1 MSRPPTRRALLR
13 IAVGTAAAA
22 APLAYTARPTHAA
35 PTGAAP
41 ADPLAVRA
49 AAASAVPVPPT
60 WGVRPFALDQV
71 TIGDGV
77 FRHKRD
83 LMLEYARS
91 YPVDRI
97 LAVFR
102 ANAGLDTRGA
112 RPPGGWETSDGN
124 LRGHYGG
131 HFLTLVAQAYA
142 DTREAALKARLDQLV
157 GALGECQR
165 ALAEHGSPRPSH
177 PGYLAAY
184 PETQFVLL
192 ESYTTYPTIWA
203 PYYTCHKIMRGLLDA
218 HTLAG
223 NTQALDIASKMGD
236 WVHSRL
242 GHLPRAQ
249 LERMWSIYIAGEY
262 GGMNE
267 VMADLHALTGR
278 EEHLT
283 AARCFDNTAL
293 LDACAEDR
301 DILEGRHANQHIPQF
316 TGYLR
321 LFDHTGEE
329 RYAAAARNFW
339 GMVAGPRTY
348 SLGGTGQGEMFRAR
362 GAIAATLDD
371 KNAETCAT
379 YNMLKLSRQ
388 LFFHE
393 QDAALMD
400 YYERGLTNHI
410 LASRKDVRSTDS
422 PEVTYFVGMGPGVV
436 REYDNTGTCC
446 GGTGMENHTKYQ
458 DSVYFRT
465 ADGNAL
471 YVNLYLASTLR
482 WPERGLVIEQ
492 SSDYPA
498 EGVRTLTFRA
508 GGGRLDLR
516 LRVPS
521 WATAGFTVTVNGIR
535 QRAEATPGS
544 YLTLSRRWRRGDQV
558 RISAPYRLRVESAP
572 DDPTV
577 QSVFYGP
584 VLLVAQSPDPGFRV
598 FSFYK
603 DFTLRG
609 DLADSIAPEE
619 GRPMHFTTHGLTL
632 APFHVADD
640 TRYHAYFKRAEP
652 VVVFGTRDSGVP
664 NRARDTGPTFLD
676 ALWARAPFATSGH
689 FVRAVR
695 ALAGTWLS
703 EGLFTR
709 AERDRVIAAAVDA
722 DLGHGPAHG
731 DERAGSGGSLE

>member
-1 MSRPPTRRALLR
+1 MSQPPTRRRLLR
-13 IAVGTAAAA
+13 LAAG
-22 APLAYTARPTHAA
+22 
-35 PTGAAP
+35 TGAAVPLLNSAP
-41 ADPLAVRA
+41 AQARTASASASKRPASTT
-49 AAASAVPVPPT
+49 ASAVSVPST
-60 WGVRPFALDQV
+60 WVVQPFPLDQV
-71 TIGDGV
+71 ALGDGV
-77 FRHKRD
+77 FRRKRD
-83 LMLEYARS
+83 LMLEYARA
-91 YPVDRI
+91 YPADRI

-112 RPPGGWETSDGN
+112 QPPGGWETSDGN

-131 HFLTLVAQAYA
+131 HFLTLLSQAYA
-142 DTREAALKARLDQLV
+142 DTREEGLKSKLDHLV
-157 GALGECQR
+157 AALGECQQ

-184 PETQFVLL
+184 PETQFILL

-218 HTLAG
+218 YTLAG
-223 NTQALDIASKMGD
+223 NAQALVIASAMGD

-242 GHLPRAQ
+242 GRLPKAQ
-249 LERMWSIYIAGEY
+249 LDRMWSIYIAGEY

-267 VMADLHALTGR
+267 VLADLYALTGR
-278 EEHLT
+278 AEHLA

-293 LDACAEDR
+293 LAACAADR

-316 TGYLR
+316 TGYIR
-321 LFDHTGEE
+321 LFDHTGDEE
-329 RYAAAARNFW
+329 YAAAARNFW

-362 GAIAATLDD
+362 GAIAATLGDN
-371 KNAETCAT
+371 NAESCAT

-388 LFFHE
+388 LFFRE
-393 QDAALMD
+393 PDPGYMD

-410 LASRKDVRSTDS
+410 LASRRDAPGVDS

-446 GGTGMENHTKYQ
+446 GGTGTENHTKYQ
-458 DSVYFRT
+458 DSVYFRS
-465 ADGNAL
+465 AAGDAL

-492 SSDYPA
+492 TSAYPA
-498 EGVRTLTFRA
+498 EGVRTLTFRE
-508 GGGRLDLR
+508 GGGALDLK

-521 WATAGFTVTVNGIR
+521 WATAGFTVAVNGVR
-535 QRAEATPGS
+535 QTVRAVPGS
-544 YLTLSRRWRRGDQV
+544 YLTLGRTWQPGDRV
-558 RISAPYRLRVESAP
+558 TVSAPYRLRVERAL

-577 QSVFYGP
+577 QSLFHGP
-584 VLLVAQSPDPGFRV
+584 VLLVARSQATGFRQ

-609 DLADSIAPEE
+609 DLADAVRPE
-619 GRPMHFTTHGLTL
+619 GRPQYFTTHGLTL

-640 TRYHAYFKRAEP
+640 TRYHAYFRRAEP
-652 VVVFGTRDSGVP
+652 VVVFGTTVSGVP
-664 NRARDTGPTFLD
+664 NRSRADGLTFLD
-676 ALWARAPFATSGH
+676 VLWDQAPFATSAR
-689 FVRAVR
+689 FLAAVR
-695 ALAGTWLS
+695 ALADTWLAG
-703 EGLFTR
+703 GLFTQ
-709 AERDRVIAAAVDA
+709 AERDRVVAAAVGA
-722 DLGHGPAHG
+722 DLRH
-731 DERAGSGGSLE
+731 

>member
-1 MSRPPTRRALLR
+1 MSQPPTRRRLLR
-13 IAVGTAAAA
+13 LAAGTAAA
-22 APLAYTARPTHAA
+22 APLAYATPSAYAAVTGPAPSAAA
-35 PTGAAP
+35 P
-41 ADPLAVRA
+41 
-49 AAASAVPVPPT
+49 VPVPST
-60 WGVRPFALDQV
+60 WAVRPFPLDQV
-71 TIGDGV
+71 RLGDGV
-77 FRHKRD
+77 FRRKRD
-83 LMLEYARS
+83 LMLDYARA
-91 YPVDRI
+91 YPADRI

-102 ANAGLDTRGA
+102 ANAGLDTLGA

-142 DTREAALKARLDQLV
+142 DTGEAALKAKLDHLV
-157 GALGECQR
+157 GALGECQQ

-184 PETQFVLL
+184 PETQFILL

-223 NTQALDIASKMGD
+223 NGQALEIASKMGD

-242 GHLPRAQ
+242 GHLPKAQ

-267 VMADLHALTGR
+267 VLADLYALTGR
-278 EEHLT
+278 EEHLA

-293 LDACAEDR
+293 LEACAENR

-321 LFDHTGEE
+321 LFDATGDEE
-329 RYAAAARNFW
+329 YAHAARNFW
-339 GMVAGPRTY
+339 GMVAGPRSY

-362 GAIAATLDD
+362 GAIAATLGDN
-371 KNAETCAT
+371 NAETCAT

-388 LFFHE
+388 LFFH
-393 QDAALMD
+393 QPDAAYLE

-410 LASRKDVRSTDS
+410 LASRRDAPSTDS
-422 PEVTYFVGMGPGVV
+422 PEVTYFVGMGPGTR

-458 DSVYFRT
+458 DSVYFRS

-482 WPERGLVIEQ
+482 WPERGFVIEQ
-492 SSDYPA
+492 TSEFPA
-498 EGVRTLTFRA
+498 EGVRTLTIRE
-508 GGGRLDLR
+508 GSGPLDVR

-521 WATAGFTVTVNGIR
+521 WATAGFTVTVNGVR
-535 QRAEATPGS
+535 QRAEAVPGS
-544 YLTLSRRWRRGDQV
+544 YLTLSRSWQRGDRI
-558 RISAPYRLRVESAP
+558 RISTPYRLRIERAL
-572 DDPTV
+572 DDPAV

-584 VLLVAQSPDPGFRV
+584 VLLVARSPEPQFRA

-609 DLADSIAPEE
+609 DLADAVRPE

-632 APFHVADD
+632 APFHIADD
-640 TRYHAYFKRAEP
+640 TRYHAYFKRSEP
-652 VVVFGTRDSGVP
+652 VVVFGTADSGVP
-664 NRARDTGPTFLD
+664 NRARGDGLTFLD
-676 ALWARAPFATSGH
+676 VLWEQAPFATSGR
-689 FVRAVR
+689 FLQAVR
-695 ALAGTWLS
+695 TLADRWLAD
-703 EGLFTR
+703 GLFTR
-709 AERDRVIAAAVDA
+709 TERDRVVVAAGGA
-722 DLGHGPAHG
+722 DL
-731 DERAGSGGSLE
+731 RR

>member
-1 MSRPPTRRALLR
+1 MSRPPTRRGLLR
-13 IAVGTAAAA
+13 LAAGTAAAV
-22 APLAYTARPTHAA
+22 PLAQATAPAHAA
-35 PTGAAP
+35 TGAAP
-41 ADPLAVRA
+41 DAPGMAGTAGTAPGRA
-49 AAASAVPVPPT
+49 ATAAAPALPVQ
-60 WGVRPFALDQV
+60 PFPLGQVAL
-71 TIGDGV
+71 GDGV
-77 FRHKRD
+77 FRRKRD
-83 LMLEYARS
+83 LMLDYARA
-91 YPVDRI
+91 YPADRI

-112 RPPGGWETSDGN
+112 RPPGGWETADGN

-142 DTREAALKARLDQLV
+142 DTREAALKTKLDYLV
-157 GALGECQR
+157 GALGECRQ
-165 ALAEHGSPRPSH
+165 ALADHGSPRPSH

-218 HTLAG
+218 YTLGGNAQALTLASG
-223 NTQALDIASKMGD
+223 MGD
-236 WVHSRL
+236 WVHSRP
-242 GHLPRAQ
+242 GALPKAQ

-267 VMADLHALTGR
+267 VLADLHALTGR
-278 EEHLT
+278 PEHLA

-321 LFDHTGEE
+321 LYDHTGEE
-329 RYAAAARNFW
+329 RYAAAARTFW
-339 GMVAGPRTY
+339 DMVTESRTY

-388 LFFHE
+388 LFFHTP
-393 QDAALMD
+393 DPVYMD
-400 YYERGLTNHI
+400 HYERGLTNHI
-410 LASRKDVRSTDS
+410 LASRRDTGGAPSTSS

-436 REYDNTGTCC
+436 REYGNIGTCC

-458 DSVYFRT
+458 DSVYFRS

-482 WPERGLVIEQ
+482 WPEKGLVVEQ
-492 SSDYPA
+492 TSDYPA
-498 EGVRTLTFRA
+498 EGVRTLILRE
-508 GGGRLDLR
+508 GGGTFDLR

-521 WATAGFTVTVNGIR
+521 WATAGFTVTVNGVP
-535 QRAEATPGS
+535 QRAEAVPGS
-544 YLTLSRRWRRGDQV
+544 YLTLTRNWRRGDRV
-558 RISAPYRLRVESAP
+558 GVLAPYRLRIERAL
-572 DDPTV
+572 DDPAV
-577 QSVFYGP
+577 QSLFHGP
-584 VLLVAQSPDPGFRV
+584 VLLAARSQATGFRS

-609 DLADSIAPEE
+609 DLADAIDPE
-619 GRPMHFTTHGLTL
+619 GRPSHFTTHGLTL
-632 APFHVADD
+632 APFHLADD
-640 TRYHAYFKRAEP
+640 ARYHAYFRRAEP
-652 VVVFGTRDSGVP
+652 VVVFGATDSGVP
-664 NRARDTGPTFLD
+664 NRARGDGLTFLD
-676 ALWARAPFATSGH
+676 VLWARAPFAASGD
-689 FVRAVR
+689 FVRAVGVV
-695 ALAGTWLS
+695 ADLWLS
-703 EGLFTR
+703 EGRFTR
-709 AERDRVIAAAVDA
+709 AERDRVVAAA
-722 DLGHGPAHG
+722 
-731 DERAGSGGSLE
+731 SGVTQVRHA

>member
-1 MSRPPTRRALLR
+1 MSQPPTRRRLLTL
-13 IAVGTAAAA
+13 AAGTAAAA
-22 APLAYTARPTHAA
+22 PLTYAAPSIAQAARVTQATQAAGATQVAEAGPAAHAA
-35 PTGAAP
+35 P
-41 ADPLAVRA
+41 RA
-49 AAASAVPVPPT
+49 AAGPIPVPAT
-60 WGVRPFALDQV
+60 WSVRPFPLDQV
-71 TIGDGV
+71 TLGDGV
-77 FRHKRD
+77 FRRKRD

-91 YPVDRI
+91 YPADRI

-124 LRGHYGG
+124 LRGHFGG

-142 DTREAALKARLDQLV
+142 DTKEPALKTKLDYLV
-157 GALGECQR
+157 GALGECQQ

-192 ESYTTYPTIWA
+192 ENYTTYPTIWA
-203 PYYTCHKIMRGLLDA
+203 PYYTCHKILRGLLDA
-218 HTLAG
+218 HTLGG
-223 NTQALDIASKMGD
+223 NAQALTIAAKMGD

-242 GHLPRAQ
+242 GRLPKAQ

-267 VMADLHALTGR
+267 VMADLYALTGR
-278 EEHLT
+278 AEHLA

-293 LDACAEDR
+293 LAACAEDR

-321 LFDHTGEE
+321 VFDQTGEE
-329 RYAAAARNFW
+329 QYDVAARNFW
-339 GMVAGPRTY
+339 GMVVGPRTY

-362 GAIAATLDD
+362 GAVAATLDD

-393 QDAALMD
+393 PDAAYMD

-410 LASRKDVRSTDS
+410 LASRRDARSTDS

-436 REYDNTGTCC
+436 RDYGNTGTCC

-458 DSVYFRT
+458 DSVYFRST
-465 ADGNAL
+465 DGDAL

-482 WPERGLVIEQ
+482 WPERGLVVEQ
-492 SSDYPA
+492 TSDYPA
-498 EGVRTLTFRA
+498 EGVRTLTFRE

-521 WATAGFTVTVNGIR
+521 WATAGFTVTVNGVR
-535 QRAEATPGS
+535 QPAAAVPGS
-544 YLTLSRRWRRGDQV
+544 YLTLSRDWRRGDRV
-558 RISAPYRLRVESAP
+558 TVSAPYRLRVERAL

-584 VLLVAQSPDPGFRV
+584 VLLVARSQEQGFRS

-603 DFTLRG
+603 SFTLRG
-609 DLADSIAPEE
+609 DLADVIKAE
-619 GRPMHFTTHGLTL
+619 GRPLHFTTHGLTL
-632 APFHVADD
+632 APFHLGDD
-640 TRYHAYFKRAEP
+640 APYHAYFRRAEP
-652 VVVFGTRDSGVP
+652 VVVFGTADSGVP
-664 NRARDTGPTFLD
+664 NRARNDGLTFLD
-676 ALWARAPFATSGH
+676 VLWDQAPFTTSGR
-689 FVRAVR
+689 FVQAVR
-695 ALAGTWLS
+695 TLADTWLA
-703 EGLFTR
+703 EARFTR
-709 AERDRVIAAAVDA
+709 AERDAVVAAAV
-722 DLGHGPAHG
+722 
-731 DERAGSGGSLE
+731 RANLRS

>member
-1 MSRPPTRRALLR
+1 MSHPPSRRHALRL
-13 IAVGTAAAA
+13 AAGAAAA
-22 APLAYTARPTHAA
+22 APLATAVPSAHAA
-35 PTGAAP
+35 VPATASSRVTG
-41 ADPLAVRA
+41 V
-49 AAASAVPVPPT
+49 SAPVPDT
-60 WGVRPFALDQV
+60 WSVRPFPLDGV
-71 TIGDGV
+71 TLGDGV
-77 FRHKRD
+77 FRRKRD
-83 LMLEYARS
+83 LMLGYARS
-91 YPVDRI
+91 YPADRI

-131 HFLTLVAQAYA
+131 HFLTLIAQAYA
-142 DTREAALKARLDQLV
+142 DTREAALKTKLDYLV
-157 GALGECQR
+157 GALGECQK
-165 ALAEHGSPRPSH
+165 ALAEHGSPKPSH

-184 PETQFVLL
+184 PETQFILL

-218 HTLAG
+218 HTLGG
-223 NTQALDIASKMGD
+223 NQQALQIASGMGD

-242 GHLPRAQ
+242 GHLPTAQ

-267 VMADLHALTGR
+267 VLADLYALTGR
-278 EEHLT
+278 AEHLA

-293 LDACAEDR
+293 LKACAEDR

-321 LFDHTGEE
+321 LFDHTAKQE
-329 RYAAAARNFW
+329 YSTAARNFW
-339 GMVAGPRTY
+339 GMVTGSRMY

-393 QDAALMD
+393 PDPAYMD

-410 LASRKDVRSTDS
+410 LASRRDAPATDS
-422 PEVTYFVGMGPGVV
+422 PEVTYFVGMGPGVR

-458 DSVYFRT
+458 DSVYFRS
-465 ADGNAL
+465 ADGAAL

-482 WPERGLVIEQ
+482 WPERGFVIEQ
-492 SSDYPA
+492 TSDYPA
-498 EGVRTLTFRA
+498 EGVRTLTFRE
-508 GGGRLDLR
+508 GSGQLDLR
-516 LRVPS
+516 LRVPA
-521 WATAGFTVTVNGIR
+521 WATAGFTVTVNGVR
-535 QRAEATPGS
+535 QSVKAVPGS
-544 YLTLSRRWRRGDQV
+544 YLSLSRTWRPGDRV
-558 RISAPYRLRVESAP
+558 GISAPYRLRIERAL

-584 VLLVAQSPDPGFRV
+584 VLLTAQSQESAFRV

-603 DFTLRG
+603 NFTLRG
-609 DLADSIAPEE
+609 DLADAIAPG
-619 GRPMHFTTHGLTL
+619 GRPMYFTTHGLTL
-632 APFHVADD
+632 APFHVGDE
-640 TRYHAYFKRAEP
+640 TRYHAYFKRSEP
-652 VVVFGTRDSGVP
+652 VVVFGTENSGVP
-664 NRARDTGPTFLD
+664 NRARGNGLTFLD
-676 ALWARAPFATSGH
+676 VLWAQAPFTSSGL
-689 FVRAVR
+689 FVQAVR
-695 ALAGTWLS
+695 TLADTWLS
-703 EGLFTR
+703 EGLFSR
-709 AERDRVIAAAVDA
+709 AERDRVVAAAVGA
-722 DLGHGPAHG
+722 DLRH
-731 DERAGSGGSLE
+731 

>member
-1 MSRPPTRRALLR
+1 MSQPPTRRGLLR
-13 IAVGTAAAA
+13 IAAGTAATV
-22 APLAYTARPTHAA
+22 PLAHAAQPAHAA

-41 ADPLAVRA
+41 SAAPVQAAVA
-49 AAASAVPVPPT
+49 PVPVPST
-60 WGVRPFALDQV
+60 WAVHPFPLDRV
-71 TIGDGV
+71 TLGDGV
-77 FRHKRD
+77 FRRKRD
-83 LMLEYARS
+83 LMLDYARS
-91 YPVDRI
+91 YPADRI

-131 HFLTLVAQAYA
+131 HFLTLVSQAYA
-142 DTREAALKARLDQLV
+142 DTGESALKAKLDYLV
-157 GALGECQR
+157 GALGECRR
-165 ALAEHGSPRPSH
+165 ALADHGSPRPSH

-184 PETQFVLL
+184 PETQFILL

-223 NTQALDIASKMGD
+223 NAQALTIASQMGD
-236 WVHSRL
+236 WVHHRL
-242 GHLPRAQ
+242 GRLPKAQ
-249 LERMWSIYIAGEY
+249 LARMWSIYIAGEY

-267 VMADLHALTGR
+267 VLADLHALTGR
-278 EEHLT
+278 AEHLA

-293 LDACAEDR
+293 LAACAEDR
-301 DILEGRHANQHIPQF
+301 DTLEGIHANQHIPQF

-329 RYAAAARNFW
+329 EYAAAARNFW
-339 GMVAGPRTY
+339 SMVAGPRMY

-388 LFFHE
+388 LFFHQ
-393 QDAALMD
+393 QDPAYMD

-410 LASRKDVRSTDS
+410 LASRRDARSTDS

-436 REYDNTGTCC
+436 RAYDNTGTCC

-458 DSVYFRT
+458 DSVYFRS

-492 SSDYPA
+492 TSDYPA
-498 EGVRTLTFRA
+498 EGVRTLTFRE
-508 GGGRLDLR
+508 GGGKLDLR
-516 LRVPS
+516 LRVPV
-521 WATAGFTVTVNGIR
+521 WATGGFTVTVNGVR
-535 QRAEATPGS
+535 QRAEAEPGS
-544 YLTLSRRWRRGDQV
+544 YLTLSGNWQRGD
-558 RISAPYRLRVESAP
+558 RIGISAPYRLRVERAL
-572 DDPTV
+572 DDPAV
-577 QSVFYGP
+577 QSVFHGP
-584 VLLVAQSPDPGFRV
+584 LLLVARSQETGFRA

-609 DLADSIAPEE
+609 DLADAIAPE

-632 APFHVADD
+632 APFHIADN
-640 TRYHAYFKRAEP
+640 TRYHAYFRRAEP
-652 VVVFGTRDSGVP
+652 VVVFGATDSGVA
-664 NRARDTGPTFLD
+664 NRARGDGLTFLD
-676 ALWARAPFATSGH
+676 VLWAQAPFAASGP
-689 FVRAVR
+689 FVTAVR
-695 ALAGTWLS
+695 ALAETWLS

-709 AERDRVIAAAVDA
+709 TERDRVVAAAVGA
-722 DLGHGPAHG
+722 DL
-731 DERAGSGGSLE
+731 RR

>member
-1 MSRPPTRRALLR
+1 MPQPPTRRRLLSLAAGAA
-13 IAVGTAAAA
+13 AVGPLTQATSLAHAAPAHRATARTQA
-22 APLAYTARPTHAA
+22 APLPI
-35 PTGAAP
+35 
-41 ADPLAVRA
+41 
-49 AAASAVPVPPT
+49 PPT
-60 WGVRPFALDQV
+60 WSVHPFPLDRV
-71 TIGDGV
+71 TLGDGV
-77 FRHKRD
+77 FRAKRD
-83 LMLEYARS
+83 LMLNYARS
-91 YPVDRI
+91 YPADRI

-142 DTREAALKARLDQLV
+142 DTRESALKTKLDHLV
-157 GALGECQR
+157 AALGECQT
-165 ALAEHGSPRPSH
+165 ALAERGTPRPSH
-177 PGYLAAY
+177 PGFLAAY

-223 NTQALDIASKMGD
+223 NAQALTIAAKMGD

-242 GHLPRAQ
+242 GGLPRAQ

-267 VMADLHALTGR
+267 VLADLYALTGKP
-278 EEHLT
+278 EHLA

-293 LDACAEDR
+293 LDACAQDR
-301 DILEGRHANQHIPQF
+301 DILDGRHANQHIPQF

-321 LFDHTGEE
+321 LYDETGEE
-329 RYAAAARNFW
+329 RYAEAARNFW
-339 GMVAGPRTY
+339 GMVVGHRTY
-348 SLGGTGQGEMFRAR
+348 SLGGTGQGEMFKAR
-362 GAIAATLDD
+362 DAVAATLND

-388 LFFHE
+388 LFFRE
-393 QDAALMD
+393 PDAARMD

-410 LASRKDVRSTDS
+410 LASRRDTASTSS

-436 REYDNTGTCC
+436 REYGNTGTCC

-458 DSVYFRT
+458 DSVYFRS
-465 ADGNAL
+465 ALGDAL

-482 WPERGLVIEQ
+482 WPERGLVVEQ
-492 SSDYPA
+492 TSTYPA
-498 EGVRTLTFRA
+498 EGVRTLVFRE

-521 WATAGFTVTVNGIR
+521 WATAGFTVTVNGVR
-535 QRAEATPGS
+535 QPVEAVPGT
-544 YLTLSRRWRRGDQV
+544 YLSLSREWRRGDRV
-558 RISAPYRLRVESAP
+558 GISAPYRLRVERTP

-577 QSVFYGP
+577 QSVFFGP
-584 VLLVAQSPDPGFRV
+584 LLLVAQSTEAAFRG

-609 DLADSIAPEE
+609 DLADAVRPE
-619 GRPMHFTTHGLTL
+619 GRPLHFTTHGLTL
-632 APFHVADD
+632 APFFAGNDL
-640 TRYHAYFKRAEP
+640 RYHAYFRRSEP
-652 VVVFGTRDSGVP
+652 VVVFGTAGSGIP
-664 NRARDTGPTFLD
+664 NRSRGDGLTFLD
-676 ALWARAPFATSGH
+676 VLWARAPFATSEA

-695 ALAGTWLS
+695 VLADGWVA
-703 EGLFTR
+703 EGRFTG
-709 AERDRVIAAAVDA
+709 AERDAVVAAAV
-722 DLGHGPAHG
+722 
-731 DERAGSGGSLE
+731 RAGLRR

>member
-1 MSRPPTRRALLR
+1 MRLAART
-13 IAVGTAAAA
+13 AAA
-22 APLAYTARPTHAA
+22 APLAYATPSAHADA
-35 PTGAAP
+35 TGPVPP
-41 ADPLAVRA
+41 AVPVRA
-49 AAASAVPVPPT
+49 AAAPVPTPPT
-60 WGVRPFALDQV
+60 WAVRPFSLDQV
-71 TIGDGV
+71 TLGDGV
-77 FRHKRD
+77 FRRKRD
-83 LMLEYARS
+83 LMLDYARA
-91 YPVDRI
+91 YPADRI

-142 DTREAALKARLDQLV
+142 DTQESALKAKLDYLV
-157 GALGECQR
+157 GALGECQQ

-184 PETQFVLL
+184 PETQFILL

-223 NTQALDIASKMGD
+223 NGQALEIASKMGD

-242 GHLPRAQ
+242 GPLPKAQ

-267 VMADLHALTGR
+267 VLADLYALT
-278 EEHLT
+278 
-283 AARCFDNTAL
+283 
-293 LDACAEDR
+293 
-301 DILEGRHANQHIPQF
+301 
-316 TGYLR
+316 
-321 LFDHTGEE
+321 
-329 RYAAAARNFW
+329 RNFW
-339 GMVAGPRTY
+339 GIVAGPRMY

-371 KNAETCAT
+371 NNAETCAT
-379 YNMLKLSRQ
+379 YHMLKLSRQ

-393 QDAALMD
+393 QDPGYMD

-410 LASRKDVRSTDS
+410 LASRRDAPSTDS
-422 PEVTYFVGMGPGVV
+422 PEVTYFVGMGPGAQ

-458 DSVYFRT
+458 DSVYFCS

-482 WPERGLVIEQ
+482 WPERGFVIEQ
-492 SSDYPA
+492 TSEYPA
-498 EGVRTLTFRA
+498 DGVRTLTIRE
-508 GGGRLDLR
+508 GSGRLDVR

-521 WATAGFTVTVNGIR
+521 WATGGFTVTVNGVR
-535 QRAEATPGS
+535 QRAEAVPGG
-544 YLTLSRRWRRGDQV
+544 YLTLSRSWQRGDRI
-558 RISAPYRLRVESAP
+558 RISTPYHLRIERAL
-572 DDPTV
+572 DDPAV

-584 VLLVAQSPDPGFRV
+584 VLLVARSQEPQFRA

-609 DLADSIAPEE
+609 DLADSIQPED
-619 GRPMHFTTHGLTL
+619 RPMHFITHGLPL

-640 TRYHAYFKRAEP
+640 TPYHAYFKRSDP
-652 VVVFGTRDSGVP
+652 VVVFGTTDSGVP
-664 NRARDTGPTFLD
+664 NRARGDGLTFLD
-676 ALWARAPFATSGH
+676 VLWEQAPFATSGR
-689 FVRAVR
+689 FVGAVR
-695 ALAGTWLS
+695 ALADGWLS
-703 EGLFTR
+703 EVLFTR
-709 AERDRVIAAAVDA
+709 TERDRVVAAAGRA
-722 DLGHGPAHG
+722 DL
-731 DERAGSGGSLE
+731 RR

>member
-1 MSRPPTRRALLR
+1 MSHPPTRRRLLSL
-13 IAVGTAAAA
+13 AAGTAAAVPLVHTGA
-22 APLAYTARPTHAA
+22 AATAAHAA
-35 PTGAAP
+35 PATPTVAP
-41 ADPLAVRA
+41 T
-49 AAASAVPVPPT
+49 PPT
-60 WGVRPFALDQV
+60 WAVRPFTLDQV
-71 TIGDGV
+71 SLGEGV
-77 FRHKRD
+77 FRRKRD
-83 LMLEYARS
+83 LMLDYARA
-91 YPVDRI
+91 YPADRI

-124 LRGHYGG
+124 LRGHFGG

-142 DTREAALKARLDQLV
+142 DTREAALKTKLDYLV
-157 GALGECQR
+157 TALGECRQ
-165 ALAEHGSPRPSH
+165 ALADHGSPKPSH
-177 PGYLAAY
+177 PGFLAAY
-184 PETQFVLL
+184 PETQFILL

-218 HTLAG
+218 HTLGG
-223 NTQALDIASKMGD
+223 NAQALTIAAKMGD

-242 GHLPRAQ
+242 ARLPKEQ

-267 VMADLHALTGR
+267 VLADLYALTGR
-278 EEHLT
+278 AEHLA

-301 DILEGRHANQHIPQF
+301 DILNGRHANQHIPQF
-316 TGYLR
+316 TGYVR
-321 LFDHTGEE
+321 LSDHTGEE
-329 RYAAAARNFW
+329 KYADAARNFW
-339 GMVAGPRTY
+339 GMVVNPRMY

-362 GAIAATLDD
+362 EAIAATLGDN
-371 KNAETCAT
+371 NAETCAT

-393 QDAALMD
+393 PDPAYMD

-410 LASRKDVRSTDS
+410 LASRRDVPSTTS

-458 DSVYFRT
+458 DSVYFRS
-465 ADGNAL
+465 ADGTAL

-482 WPERGLVIEQ
+482 WAERGFVIEQ
-492 SSDYPA
+492 TSDYPA
-498 EGVRTLTFRA
+498 EGVRTLTFRE
-508 GGGRLDLR
+508 GSGTLDLK

-521 WATAGFTVTVNGIR
+521 WATAGFTVTVNGVR
-535 QRAEATPGS
+535 QRVTAVPGS
-544 YLTLSRRWRRGDQV
+544 YLTLSRSWRRGDRV
-558 RISAPYRLRVESAP
+558 AISAPYRLRIERAL

-584 VLLVAQSPDPGFRV
+584 VLLVARSPETGFRS

-609 DLADSIAPEE
+609 DLADSIRRE
-619 GRPMHFTTHGLTL
+619 GRPLHFTTHGLTL
-632 APFHVADD
+632 APFHIADD
-640 TRYHAYFKRAEP
+640 ARYHAYFERSEP
-652 VVVFGTRDSGVP
+652 VVVFGTTDSGVP
-664 NRARDTGPTFLD
+664 NRAGPDGLTFLD
-676 ALWARAPFATSGH
+676 VLWARAPFTTSGR

-695 ALAGTWLS
+695 TLADAWLS
-703 EGLFTR
+703 EGRFNR
-709 AERDRVIAAAVDA
+709 AERDRVVTAAVGA
-722 DLGHGPAHG
+722 NLRH
-731 DERAGSGGSLE
+731 RSS

>member
-1 MSRPPTRRALLR
+1 MTSQPPTRRRLLTL
-13 IAVGTAAAA
+13 AAGTAAVPLVHGTTSAHAA
-22 APLAYTARPTHAA
+22 ADTAPVPIAA
-35 PTGAAP
+35 RGTTVAKVP
-41 ADPLAVRA
+41 A
-49 AAASAVPVPPT
+49 PPT
-60 WGVRPFALDQV
+60 WSVIPFALDQV
-71 TIGDGV
+71 ALGNGV
-77 FRHKRD
+77 FRQKRD
-83 LMLEYARS
+83 LMLDYARS
-91 YPVDRI
+91 YPADRI

-131 HFLTLVAQAYA
+131 HFLTLIAQAYA
-142 DTREAALKARLDQLV
+142 DTRESALKTKLGQLV
-157 GALGECQR
+157 GALGECQQ
-165 ALAEHGSPRPSH
+165 ALAQSGSPRPSH

-184 PETQFVLL
+184 PETQFILL

-223 NTQALDIASKMGD
+223 NAQALEIVSKMGD

-242 GHLPRAQ
+242 GRLPKAQ

-267 VMADLHALTGR
+267 VMTDLYALTGR
-278 EEHLT
+278 AEHLA

-301 DILEGRHANQHIPQF
+301 DILDGRHANQHIPQF

-329 RYAAAARNFW
+329 EYAAAARNFW
-339 GMVAGPRTY
+339 GMVAGPRMY

-362 GAIAATLDD
+362 NAIAATLDD

-393 QDAALMD
+393 PDPAYMD

-410 LASRKDVRSTDS
+410 LASRRDTRSTTS
-422 PEVTYFVGMGPGVV
+422 PLVTYFVGMGPGVV

-458 DSVYFRT
+458 DSVYFRS
-465 ADGNAL
+465 ADGSAL

-482 WPERGLVIEQ
+482 WPERGLVVEQ
-492 SSDYPA
+492 TSDYPA
-498 EGVRTLTFRA
+498 EGVRTLTFRE
-508 GGGRLDLR
+508 GGGPLDLK

-521 WATAGFTVTVNGIR
+521 WATGGFTVTVNGVR
-535 QRAEATPGS
+535 QRVVAEPGS
-544 YLTLSRRWRRGDQV
+544 YLTLSRNWQRGDRV
-558 RISAPYRLRVESAP
+558 SVSAPYRLRIERAL

-577 QSVFYGP
+577 QSVFHGP
-584 VLLVAQSPDPGFRV
+584 VLLVAQSPEQAFRV

-603 DFTLRG
+603 NFRLRG
-609 DLADSIAPEE
+609 DLADAIRPE
-619 GRPMHFTTHGLTL
+619 GRPMHFSTHGLTL
-632 APFHVADD
+632 APFFVGDD
-640 TRYHAYFKRAEP
+640 TRYHAYFRRSEP
-652 VVVFGTRDSGVP
+652 VVVFGAADSGVP
-664 NRARDTGPTFLD
+664 NRARADGLTFLD
-676 ALWARAPFATSGH
+676 VLWAQAPFETSAR
-689 FVRAVR
+689 FVGAVR
-695 ALAGTWLS
+695 ALADTWLS
-703 EGLFTR
+703 GGLFTR
-709 AERDRVIAAAVDA
+709 TERDRVVAAAVGA
-722 DLGHGPAHG
+722 NL
-731 DERAGSGGSLE
+731 RN

>member
-1 MSRPPTRRALLR
+1 MSQPPTRRRLLR
-13 IAVGTAAAA
+13 LAAGTGAAVPFLHAAPAQARAA
-22 APLAYTARPTHAA
+22 SVATSAPLAP
-35 PTGAAP
+35 
-41 ADPLAVRA
+41 
-49 AAASAVPVPPT
+49 AAASAAVPPT
-60 WGVRPFALDQV
+60 WVVQPFSLGQV
-71 TIGDGV
+71 TLGDGV
-77 FRHKRD
+77 FRRKRD
-83 LMLEYARS
+83 LMLEYARA
-91 YPVDRI
+91 YPADRI

-131 HFLTLVAQAYA
+131 HFLTLVSQAYA
-142 DTREAALKARLDQLV
+142 DTREAALKTKLDYLV
-157 GALGECQR
+157 AALGECQQ
-165 ALAEHGSPRPSH
+165 ALAAHGSPRPSH

-184 PETQFVLL
+184 PETQFILL

-218 HTLAG
+218 YTLAG
-223 NTQALDIASKMGD
+223 NTQALAIASTMGD

-242 GHLPRAQ
+242 GRLPKAQ

-267 VMADLHALTGR
+267 VLADLYALTGR
-278 EEHLT
+278 AEHLA

-293 LDACAEDR
+293 LDACADDR

-316 TGYLR
+316 TGYVR

-329 RYAAAARNFW
+329 EYAAAARNFW

-362 GAIAATLDD
+362 GAIAATLGDN
-371 KNAETCAT
+371 NAETCAT

-393 QDAALMD
+393 PDPGYMD

-410 LASRKDVRSTDS
+410 LASRRDASSVDS

-446 GGTGMENHTKYQ
+446 GGTGTENHTKYQ
-458 DSVYFRT
+458 DSVYFRS
-465 ADGNAL
+465 AAGDAL

-482 WPERGLVIEQ
+482 WPERGLVVEQ
-492 SSDYPA
+492 TSAYPA
-498 EGVRTLTFRA
+498 EGVRTLTFRE
-508 GGGRLDLR
+508 GGGALDLK

-521 WATAGFTVTVNGIR
+521 WATAGFTVTVNGVR
-535 QRAEATPGS
+535 QTVQAVPGS
-544 YLTLSRRWRRGDQV
+544 YLTLSRTWQRGDRV
-558 RISAPYRLRVESAP
+558 TVSAPYRLRIERAL
-572 DDPTV
+572 DDTAV
-577 QSVFYGP
+577 QSLFYGP
-584 VLLVAQSPDPGFRV
+584 VLLVARSQATGFRQ

-609 DLADSIAPEE
+609 DLADAVRPE
-619 GRPMHFTTHGLTL
+619 GRPLHFTTHGLTL
-632 APFHVADD
+632 APFHLADD
-640 TRYHAYFKRAEP
+640 TRYHAYFRRAEP
-652 VVVFGTRDSGVP
+652 VVVFGTTDSGVP
-664 NRARDTGPTFLD
+664 NRARGDGLTFLD
-676 ALWARAPFATSGH
+676 VLWEQAPFTTSAR
-689 FVRAVR
+689 FVAAVR
-695 ALAGTWLS
+695 VLADTWLS
-703 EGLFTR
+703 GGLFTQ
-709 AERDRVIAAAVDA
+709 AERDRVVAAAVGA
-722 DLGHGPAHG
+722 NL
-731 DERAGSGGSLE
+731 RR

>member
-1 MSRPPTRRALLR
+1 
-13 IAVGTAAAA
+13 
-22 APLAYTARPTHAA
+22 PL
-35 PTGAAP
+35 
-41 ADPLAVRA
+41 
-49 AAASAVPVPPT
+49 PVPPT
-60 WGVRPFALDQV
+60 WSVRPFQLDQV
-71 TIGDGV
+71 TLGTGV
-77 FRHKRD
+77 FRTKRD
-83 LMLEYARS
+83 LMLDYARS
-91 YPVDRI
+91 YPADRI

-124 LRGHYGG
+124 LRGHFGG

-142 DTREAALKARLDQLV
+142 DTREATLKSKLDYMV
-157 GALGECQR
+157 GALGECQK
-165 ALAEHGSPRPSH
+165 ALAENGSPKPSH
-177 PGYLAAY
+177 PGFLAAY
-184 PETQFVLL
+184 PETQFILL

-203 PYYTCHKIMRGLLDA
+203 PYYTCHKILRGLLDA

-223 NTQALDIASKMGD
+223 NEQALTIASQMGD

-242 GHLPRAQ
+242 SRLPKAQ

-267 VMADLHALTGR
+267 VLTDLYALTGR
-278 EEHLT
+278 EEHLA

-301 DILEGRHANQHIPQF
+301 DILAGRHANQHIPQF

-321 LFDHTGEE
+321 LFDHTGDAT
-329 RYAAAARNFW
+329 YADAARNFW
-339 GMVAGPRTY
+339 GMVVGPRSY

-362 GAIAATLDD
+362 NAVAATLDD

-379 YNMLKLSRQ
+379 YNMLKLTRQ

-393 QDAALMD
+393 PDPAYMD

-410 LASRKDVRSTDS
+410 LASRRDVRSTTS

-436 REYDNTGTCC
+436 RGYDNTGTCC

-458 DSVYFRT
+458 DSVYFRS

-482 WPERGLVIEQ
+482 WPERGFVVEQ
-492 SSDYPA
+492 TSDYPA
-498 EGVRTLTFRA
+498 EGVRTLTFRE
-508 GGGRLDLR
+508 GNGRLDLK

-521 WATAGFTVTVNGIR
+521 WATGGFTVTVNGVR
-535 QRAEATPGS
+535 QRAKADPGS
-544 YLTLSRRWRRGDQV
+544 YLTLSRVWRRGDQV
-558 RISAPYRLRVESAP
+558 RVSAPYSLRIERAL

-577 QSVFYGP
+577 QSVFHGP
-584 VLLVAQSPDPGFRV
+584 VLLVARSAEQTFRT

-609 DLADSIAPEE
+609 DLAAAIRPE
-619 GRPMHFTTHGLTL
+619 GRPMHFTTHGLIL
-632 APFHVADD
+632 APFYVADD
-640 TRYHAYFKRAEP
+640 TRYHAYFRRSEP
-652 VVVFGTRDSGVP
+652 VVVFGTADSGVP
-664 NRARDTGPTFLD
+664 NRARGDGLTFLD
-676 ALWARAPFATSGH
+676 VLWEQAPFATSGA
-689 FVRAVR
+689 FVQAVR
-695 ALAGTWLS
+695 ALADRWLS
-703 EGLFTR
+703 EALFTR
-709 AERDRVIAAAVDA
+709 AERDRVVAAALEA
-722 DLGHGPAHG
+722 DL
-731 DERAGSGGSLE
+731 RR